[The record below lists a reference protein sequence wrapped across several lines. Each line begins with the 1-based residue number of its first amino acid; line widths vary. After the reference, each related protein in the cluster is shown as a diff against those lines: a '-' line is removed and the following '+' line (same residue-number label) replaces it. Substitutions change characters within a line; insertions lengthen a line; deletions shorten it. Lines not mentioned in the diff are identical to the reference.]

1 MTAINAKILNERR
14 EELDEFF
21 GELLQTYLSDAQEL
35 MAGVTKAVEAKDPAA
50 LRESAHALKSS
61 SGYMGADRVVELA
74 AELEERGRDN
84 NVADVDEMAA
94 ELALELE
101 KACTELK
108 AELAPA

>member
-1 MTAINAKILNERR
+1 MTAINAKTLNERR

-61 SGYMGADRVVELA
+61 SGYMGADQVVSLA
-74 AELEERGRDN
+74 AQMESAAVNGGAAEEADNAEALRTAVDAAVEELSQQ
-84 NVADVDEMAA
+84 MAA
-94 ELALELE
+94 
-101 KACTELK
+101 
-108 AELAPA
+108 